1 MIYERNTIMKRIM
14 AISCIVILVAL
25 YVITLITAIIGSPV
39 SNEMFMAA
47 VAANIILPVM
57 MWVYLQ
63 TAKYFKR
70 KGEKIREEE
79 AKNADK

>member
-1 MIYERNTIMKRIM
+1 MKRIM

>member
-1 MIYERNTIMKRIM
+1 MKRIL
-14 AISCIVILVAL
+14 AIICIVILVAL
-25 YVITLITAIIGSPV
+25 YGVTLVAAIIGNPAS
-39 SNEMFMAA
+39 SEIFMAA

-57 MWVYLQ
+57 MWIYLQ

-79 AKNADK
+79 SENEIK